1 MTANEKVARR
11 KLSMLE
17 LAQELR
23 SVSEA
28 CRLMGYSRS
37 QFYEIKRAFQT
48 GGLEALLD
56 RPPVPGSTPHKVPD
70 ELEKEIIELSV
81 EHPAWGQLRISD
93 EMALREKVVSPTTV
107 RNVWI
112 RNDLETRYKRML
124 ELEKRSAGKGFS
136 LTEDQIKLLEKH
148 NPEYAERHVETL
160 WPGYLICQDTF
171 YVGTLKGVGRIYLQ
185 AVVDTYSSF
194 AFAKLYTAKIA
205 VTAADILNDRV
216 LPFFAGEGIAVNAV
230 LTDNGK
236 EYKGKAGEHPY
247 ELFLALYDIEHR
259 FTKVGTPRTNGFVE
273 RFNRTVLDEF
283 FREAFR
289 KKFYGSVAELQAD
302 LDKWVNYYNYE
313 RPHRGYRN
321 QGRRP
326 YETFSAGKKEIGKA
340 KDKKDERTEVKKAA

>member
-1 MTANEKVARR
+1 MTANEKVAQR

-48 GGLEALLD
+48 GGLDALLD
-56 RPPVPGSTPHKVPD
+56 RAPIPGSTPHKIPS
-70 ELEKEIIELSV
+70 ELESEIVDIST

-93 EMALREKVVSPTTV
+93 EMALREKVVSATTV

-112 RNDLETRYKRML
+112 RNKLETRYKRML
-124 ELEKRSAGKGFS
+124 ALEEKSSAKGFKLS
-136 LTEDQIKLLEKH
+136 EEQIRLLEKH
-148 NPEYAERHVETL
+148 NPEFAERHVETL
-160 WPGYLICQDTF
+160 YPGYLLCQDTF
-171 YVGTLKGVGRIYLQ
+171 YVGTLKGVGRLYMQ

-194 AFAKLYTAKIA
+194 AFAKLYTSKIA
-205 VTAADILNDRV
+205 ITAADMMNDRV
-216 LPFFAGEGIAVNAV
+216 LPFFTGEGIAINAV

-236 EYKGKAGEHPY
+236 EFRGRHENHAY
-247 ELFLALYDIEHR
+247 ELFLALNDIEHR

-289 KKFYGSVAELQAD
+289 KKFYGSVEELQKD
-302 LDKWVNYYNYE
+302 LDEWTDHYNRE

-321 QGRRP
+321 QGRKP
-326 YETFSAGKKEIGKA
+326 YETLRSLLQREQP
-340 KDKKDERTEVKKAA
+340 

>member
-1 MTANEKVARR
+1 MKSQR

-28 CRLMGYSRS
+28 CRIMGYSRS

-48 GGLEALLD
+48 GGLTALLD
-56 RPPVPGSTPHKVPD
+56 KAPIPGSTPHKIPD
-70 ELEKEIIELSV
+70 GLEQEIIELSI
-81 EHPAWGQLRISD
+81 EHPAWGQQRIAD
-93 EMALREKVVSPTTV
+93 EMALREKVVSATTV
-107 RNVWI
+107 RNAWI
-112 RNDLETRYKRML
+112 RNELETRYKRML
-124 ELEKRSAGKGFS
+124 TLEKRSSKKNFKLS
-136 LTEDQIKLLEKH
+136 EEQIRLLEKH
-148 NPEYAERHVETL
+148 NPEYAERHVKTL
-160 WPGYLICQDTF
+160 YPGYLLCQDTF
-171 YVGTLKGVGRIYLQ
+171 YVGTLKGVGRLYLQ

-194 AFAKLYTAKIA
+194 AFAKLYTSKIA
-205 VTAADILNDRV
+205 ITAADMMNDRV
-216 LPFFAGEGIAVNAV
+216 LPFFSKESISINAV

-236 EYKGKAGEHPY
+236 EYKGKHEEHPY
-247 ELFLALYDIEHR
+247 ELFLALNDIEHR

-289 KKFYGSVAELQAD
+289 KKFYPSVEELQVD
-302 LDKWVNYYNYE
+302 LDKWIDHYNHE

-326 YETFSAGKKEIGKA
+326 NETFTLGKKEIA
-340 KDKKDERTEVKKAA
+340 KHQKQKSAKKGVKKAA

>member
-1 MTANEKVARR
+1 MKSQR

-28 CRLMGYSRS
+28 CRIMGYSRS

-48 GGLEALLD
+48 GGLTALLD
-56 RPPVPGSTPHKVPD
+56 KAPIPGSTPHKIPD
-70 ELEKEIIELSV
+70 GLEQEIIELSI
-81 EHPAWGQLRISD
+81 EHPAWGQQRIAD
-93 EMALREKVVSPTTV
+93 EMALREKVVSATTV
-107 RNVWI
+107 RNAWI
-112 RNDLETRYKRML
+112 RNELETRYKRML
-124 ELEKRSAGKGFS
+124 TLEKRSSKKNFKLS
-136 LTEDQIKLLEKH
+136 EEQIRLLEKH
-148 NPEYAERHVETL
+148 NPEYAERHVKTL
-160 WPGYLICQDTF
+160 YPGYLLCQDTF
-171 YVGTLKGVGRIYLQ
+171 YVGTLKGVGRLYLQ

-194 AFAKLYTAKIA
+194 AFAKLYTSKIA
-205 VTAADILNDRV
+205 ITAADMMNDRV
-216 LPFFAGEGIAVNAV
+216 LPFFSKESISINAV

-236 EYKGKAGEHPY
+236 EYKGKHEEHPY
-247 ELFLALYDIEHR
+247 ELFLALNDIEHR

-289 KKFYGSVAELQAD
+289 KKFYPSVEELQVD
-302 LDKWVNYYNYE
+302 LDKWLHHYNHE

-326 YETFSAGKKEIGKA
+326 NETFTLGKKEIA
-340 KDKKDERTEVKKAA
+340 KHQKQKSAKKGVKKAA